1 MSNSRVR
8 QTLVRTTLVIGLS
21 AGLAAT
27 LQGCVLAVAGAA
39 AGGGALV
46 ATDRRTLGAQ
56 TEDREIQVKAL
67 TQMNNGLPDGSHVNV
82 TVFNR
87 RVLLT
92 GEVPSDAAKQRAE
105 EIVRGINNV
114 NAIVNELAVGP
125 ASSLSDRA
133 NDSYLEGR
141 VKTSMIAEKGI
152 SANNYKVVCERGN
165 VRVARF
171 LRGRD
176 AHLPLA
182 VVAEA
187 RGLQDAGQHRGEIRI
202 GERRELR
209 GRLDH
214 DVRRDRHAR
223 RRDETLLGDPVLRD
237 RDAAAGGRDERRLRE
252 EIEARG
258 GHVLE
263 LGRYRVAQLRELGER
278 GLVVVCGAQMLV
290 RDGARRARRIGIEHG
305 DAVAHRLRGEAEHAA
320 ELAAADHAEPGARQD
335 RGIRVGECS
344 HV

>member
-105 EIVRGINNV
+105 EIVRAINNV
-114 NAIVNELAVGP
+114 NSIVNELAVGP

-141 VKTSMIAEKGI
+141 VKTAMIAEKGI

-165 VRVARF
+165 VYLMGLVTTDEGSRGADVASRVP
-171 LRGRD
+171 GVEK
-176 AHLPLA
+176 
-182 VVAEA
+182 VVKVFQYIKP
-187 RGLQDAGQHRGEIRI
+187 QDAQALTAATPASG
-202 GERRELR
+202 
-209 GRLDH
+209 
-214 DVRRDRHAR
+214 AS
-223 RRDETLLGDPVLRD
+223 
-237 RDAAAGGRDERRLRE
+237 AAAAPATAPE
-252 EIEARG
+252 
-258 GHVLE
+258 
-263 LGRYRVAQLRELGER
+263 
-278 GLVVVCGAQMLV
+278 GATV
-290 RDGARRARRIGIEHG
+290 GAVPDSSVTATPLSAPAPVSNSSNVH
-305 DAVAHRLRGEAEHAA
+305 
-320 ELAAADHAEPGARQD
+320 PGNPKA
-335 RGIRVGECS
+335 GTP
-344 HV
+344 

>member
-67 TQMNNGLPDGSHVNV
+67 TQLNNGLPDGSHTNV

-92 GEVPSDAAKQRAE
+92 GEVPNDASKQRAE

-114 NAIVNELAVGP
+114 SAIVNELVVGP

-141 VKTSMIAEKGI
+141 VKTAMIAEKGI

-165 VRVARF
+165 VYLMGLVTTDEGNRGADVASRVPGVEKVVKVFQYIKPQEA
-171 LRGRD
+171 D
-176 AHLPLA
+176 ALKAATPA
-182 VVAEA
+182 S
-187 RGLQDAGQHRGEIRI
+187 G
-202 GERRELR
+202 
-209 GRLDH
+209 
-214 DVRRDRHAR
+214 
-223 RRDETLLGDPVLRD
+223 TS
-237 RDAAAGGRDERRLRE
+237 AAAAPASE
-252 EIEARG
+252 
-258 GHVLE
+258 
-263 LGRYRVAQLRELGER
+263 
-278 GLVVVCGAQMLV
+278 GATV
-290 RDGARRARRIGIEHG
+290 GAVPDSSVTATPLQAPAPISNSTSVH
-305 DAVAHRLRGEAEHAA
+305 
-320 ELAAADHAEPGARQD
+320 PGNPKA
-335 RGIRVGECS
+335 GTP
-344 HV
+344 